1 MIEYFIWNN
10 IDSRDVKGLIV
21 SELPPIRK
29 PAMRTQ
35 VLTLDGRD
43 GSIITPLGFEAYKKK
58 VKIGLTKGYD
68 IDTII
73 AWLNGSGQVIFS
85 NESEKYYNAQIV
97 ESIDFEKL
105 LRFKTAEIVFEVQPF
120 KYSTTERTKTY
131 NITSTQQISVVN
143 SGNYASKPTMT
154 IYGSGTIN
162 FSLNGV
168 QQFTLELNENDVV
181 TLDSTEQEAYNE
193 NGLRN
198 RIMDGNFLILPK
210 GTNTLSWTGT
220 ITKIEISKFSRWL

>member
-21 SELPPIRK
+21 SELPPITK

-35 VLTLDGRD
+35 VLTIDGRD

-68 IDTII
+68 IDTIV
-73 AWLNGSGQVIFS
+73 AWLTGAGKVTFS
-85 NESEKYYNAQIV
+85 NEADKYYNAQIT

-105 LRFKTAEIVFEVQPF
+105 LRFKTAEITFEVQPF
-120 KYSTTERTKTY
+120 KFSTTERVKTY
-131 NITSTQQISVVN
+131 NAPAQQISVIN
-143 SGNYASKPTMT
+143 SGNYTSKPIIT

-168 QQFTLELNENDVV
+168 QQFTLELNENDVI
-181 TLDSTEQEAYNE
+181 TLDSTEQEAYSE
-193 NGLRN
+193 TGLRN
-198 RIMDGNFLILPK
+198 RIMNGNFLILEK
-210 GTNTLSWTGT
+210 GTNILSWTGN
-220 ITKIEISKFSRWL
+220 ITKIEITKYSRWL